1 MAKADNKRQSVA
13 ILGMGANAPEL
24 YECGNG
30 IYELEARG
38 NTYRFKASDIN
49 DALNK
54 VYSGE
59 YKQPTVSAPTR
70 RK

>member
-1 MAKADNKRQSVA
+1 MAKANSKRQSVA

-38 NTYRFKASDIN
+38 NTYRFKASGIN
-49 DALNK
+49 EALDK
-54 VYSGE
+54 VYSGA
-59 YKQPTVSAPTR
+59 YKQGN
-70 RK
+70 